1 MFRNLIALVVGAS
14 LGELTSMEKL
24 LAEFVLSKD
33 IGKGVFTVLW

>member
-1 MFRNLIALVVGAS
+1 VVGAS